1 MEFVVPPHGGQL
13 VNLLVDD
20 ARAELLKDASR
31 DFPSL
36 TLTQR
41 QACDLE
47 LLINGAFSPLTG
59 FMGRAEYE
67 SVLDNLRLPDGTLWP
82 MPIVLDVTAGF
93 AGKLQPGQ
101 RIALRDAEGFM
112 PAVFTVQET
121 WQPDKQREAQAVYG
135 TTSEQHP
142 GVRYLYE
149 QVQDTYISG
158 ILEGIQLPVH
168 YEFQTL
174 WDTPEELRALFA
186 KMGWRKVVA
195 FQTSKPMH
203 RLQRDITLQAAKE
216 IGGHILLHPTVG
228 MTKPGDLHHYAR
240 VHCYQAIRSHF
251 PHNLAALSLLP
262 LAMRMAGPREA
273 LWHAIVHQNFGC
285 SHMIVGPKHAYP
297 PAPRQN
303 MQSPLPPAAQH
314 TTQSP
319 LPPGEGQGEGPD
331 QRHVQRAPSPLPPG
345 EGQGEGQDTG
355 EGFYAPYAS
364 QELLAQYQ
372 DELNIRILPIEA
384 QCYVPSKDRFLPVS
398 RIAAEHLDCSEYTDA
413 QLKKDLA
420 LGEDIPAWFSYP
432 EVVRELRKVYP
443 PRSKQGFTLFFTGL
457 SGSGKSTLAKII
469 YAKLVEAGGRPVS
482 LLDGDIVR
490 QHLSS
495 ELGFSKAHR
504 DLNIRR
510 IGFVA
515 SEITKNGGIAICAPI
530 APYHITRRAV
540 REMIEQNGAFIEI
553 HVATPLEV
561 CEARDRKGL
570 YAKARQ
576 GLIPEFTGI
585 SDPYEEPEDPEL
597 KIDTSRYSAMEAVQE
612 IYLYLL
618 REGYLE
624 G

>member
-1 MEFVVPPHGGQL
+1 MEFFVPPHGGRL
-13 VNLLVDD
+13 INRLVD
-20 ARAELLKDASR
+20 AESAEHLKDASK

-41 QACDLE
+41 QTCDLE
-47 LLINGAFSPLTG
+47 LLLSGGFSPLEG
-59 FMGRAEYE
+59 FMDKAAYDGVVE
-67 SVLDNLRLPDGTLWP
+67 NMRLPDGTLWP
-82 MPIVLDVTAGF
+82 MPVVLDVPAAF
-93 AGKLQPGQ
+93 AARLQPGL

-112 PAVFTVQET
+112 PAVLKVWDI
-121 WQPDKQREAQAVYG
+121 WQPDKRREAEAVYG
-135 TTSEQHP
+135 TTSDQHP

-149 QVQDTYISG
+149 QVKDTYISG
-158 ILEGIQLPVH
+158 TLEGIQLPVH

-203 RLQRDITLQAAKE
+203 RLQRDISLQAAKD

-228 MTKPGDLHHYAR
+228 MTKPGDLHYYAR
-240 VHCYQAIRSHF
+240 VHCYQAIRRHF

-262 LAMRMAGPREA
+262 LAMRMAGPRES
-273 LWHAIVHQNFGC
+273 LWHAIVHQNYGC
-285 SHMIVGPKHAYP
+285 SHLIVGPKHAYP
-297 PAPRQN
+297 PPPRAN
-303 MQSPLPPAAQH
+303 GNGNGNGNGGSNP
-314 TTQSP
+314 
-319 LPPGEGQGEGPD
+319 
-331 QRHVQRAPSPLPPG
+331 
-345 EGQGEGQDTG
+345 G

-364 QELLAQYQ
+364 QELLRQYQ
-372 DELNIRILPIEA
+372 DELHIQMLPVEA

-398 RIAAEHLDCSEYTDA
+398 QIEKQRLDCSEYTDA
-413 QLKKDLA
+413 QLKRDLA
-420 LGEDIPAWFSYP
+420 LGNDIPDWFSYS

-443 PRSKQGFTLFFTGL
+443 PRSRQGFTLFFTGF

-495 ELGFSKAHR
+495 ELGFSKQHR

-530 APYHITRRAV
+530 APYHSTRRAV
-540 REMIEQNGAFIEI
+540 REMIEEQGAFIEI

-570 YAKARQ
+570 YAKARR
-576 GLIPEFTGI
+576 GEIPEFTGI
-585 SDPYEEPEDPEL
+585 SDPYEVPEDPEL
-597 KIDTSRYSAMEAVQE
+597 RIDTSQYSAMEAVQE
-612 IYLYLL
+612 LYLYLL
-618 REGYLE
+618 REGYLAE
-624 G
+624 